1 MGVNFMNKLNDL
13 LEKLA
18 RPLKDYS
25 SCLLR
30 IGLGV
35 SFFLHG
41 YGKVPIQQGFIDWLA
56 SKGLP
61 FAELTAF
68 LVAWGEMLA
77 GIGILIG
84 GLVGLRTPIVGNI
97 ITRLSGGAVMVIMI
111 GALLLAHSNWGIFFG
126 ERGSILFASEQLF
139 LLLLGTYFAIK
150 GNDHQLLLLR
160 LLR

>member
-68 LVAWGEMLA
+68 LVAWGEMLS

-84 GLVGLRTPIVGNI
+84 GLIGLSLPTIGNI

-150 GNDHQLLLLR
+150 GNDH
-160 LLR
+160 

>member
-18 RPLKDYS
+18 KPLKDYS

-56 SKGLP
+56 SKGIP
-61 FAELTAF
+61 FADLTAF
-68 LVAWGEMLA
+68 LVAWGEMLS

-84 GLVGLRTPIVGNI
+84 GLIGLSLPTIGNI

-150 GNDHQLLLLR
+150 GNDH
-160 LLR
+160 

>member
-18 RPLKDYS
+18 KPLKDYS

-68 LVAWGEMLA
+68 LVALGEMLA

-84 GLVGLRTPIVGNI
+84 GLIGLSSPVVGNI

-150 GNDHQLLLLR
+150 GNDH
-160 LLR
+160 

>member
-1 MGVNFMNKLNDL
+1 MNKLNDL

-25 SCLLR
+25 TCLLR

-41 YGKVPIQQGFIDWLA
+41 FGKIPIQKGFIDWLA
-56 SKGLP
+56 SKGIP
-61 FAELTAF
+61 FAELTAY
-68 LVAWGEMLA
+68 LVAWGEILA

-84 GLVGLRTPIVGNI
+84 GLIGLSKPVVGNI

-139 LLLLGTYFAIK
+139 LLLLGTYFAIR
-150 GNDHQLLLLR
+150 GNNNL
-160 LLR
+160 